1 MAVFYALLF
10 QILSFVVLAT
20 SQTSFN
26 FINFRDNWRNG
37 EETCPEDGRWVCLYK
52 DAVID
57 GENGEI
63 ILTPNST
70 IKKATSQG
78 RATYSQPV
86 QLFKTST
93 NEIANFT
100 TEFSFA
106 IEDLNS
112 SDPSSADGLVFFM
125 SPFPFKALTDS
136 TGGHFGLIPDK
147 HESNESRKFVAV
159 ELDTYYNRYWDPSS
173 FHLGID
179 VNAIESKVYQNL
191 SEILQNSTGKVIIDY
206 NANSS
211 NLSVT
216 LFLASNPPVHIS
228 SRVDVKLNLS
238 EKVTVGFIAT
248 TYNQIQSH
256 KVRSWSF
263 SSTLEL
269 GPPVPDGGKDKKLI
283 VGLVVGLG
291 ALAFLVGFLI
301 CFFVIKRRKE
311 DGDGD
316 GDGDGDDSVT
326 DVDLDGEFEH
336 GRGPK
341 RFSYNQLVS
350 ATHNFHK
357 TKKLGEGGFGSVY
370 KGYLRDLNLNVAIKR
385 ISSHSKQGKKEYI
398 AEVKIISELRH
409 KNLVSLIGW
418 CHQASELLLVY
429 ELMENGD
436 LHSHLFI
443 HNQSFPWSVRFKIV
457 QGLALALDYLHKG
470 WKQCVIHRDVKCSNV
485 MLDKD
490 FNPKLGDFGLAR
502 FSEHGSNLQTTMMAG
517 TMGYMAPESFIGKGN
532 IGKESDVYSFGVVVL
547 EIACGRK
554 CVDHTMDED
563 KVKLVEWVWEMYGE
577 GRMLEVFDRRLMEE
591 EADVDKK
598 EIMRVMLLGLWC
610 VHPDRLQRPTI
621 SQSVAVLNLNASL
634 PNLPPQMPVPSFTPS
649 ISVTSDSSY
658 LLSSLATSSETLM
671 HNAR

>member
-10 QILSFVVLAT
+10 KILSLMVLVT

-26 FINFRDNWRNG
+26 FTDFRENWRDG
-37 EETCPEDGRWVCLYK
+37 EKGCPEDKKWVCLYK

-86 QLFKTST
+86 QLFNTST

-125 SPFPFKALTDS
+125 SPFPFKALTES
-136 TGGHFGLIPDK
+136 TGGHFGLVPDK
-147 HESNESRKFVAV
+147 PESNESRKFVAV
-159 ELDTYYNRYWDPSS
+159 ELDTYYNRFWDPSN

-179 VNAIESKVYQNL
+179 VNTVQSIVYQNL

-228 SRVDVKLNLS
+228 SLVDFKVNLS
-238 EKVTVGFIAT
+238 EKVTVGFIGA

-269 GPPVPDGGKDKKLI
+269 GPPVPDGGKGKKLI

-291 ALAFLVGFLI
+291 VLASLVGFLI
-301 CFFVIKRRKE
+301 WFFVIKRRKE

-316 GDGDGDDSVT
+316 DDGIT
-326 DVDLDGEFEH
+326 DMDLDGEFEH

-341 RFSYNQLVS
+341 RFSYKQLVS
-350 ATHNFHK
+350 ATHNFDK
-357 TKKLGEGGFGSVY
+357 AKKLGEGGFGPVY
-370 KGYLRDLNLNVAIKR
+370 KGYLRDLKQNVAIKR
-385 ISSHSKQGKKEYI
+385 ISGRSRQGRKEYI
-398 AEVKIISELRH
+398 AEVKIFSQLRH

-418 CHQASELLLVY
+418 CHKTSELLLVY
-429 ELMENGD
+429 ELMDNGD
-436 LHSHLFI
+436 LHSHMFI
-443 HNQSFPWSVRFKIV
+443 HHRPLSWSVRYKIV
-457 QGLALALDYLHKG
+457 QGLAAALVYLHEG
-470 WKQCVIHRDVKCSNV
+470 WKQCVVHRDIKSSNV
-485 MLDKD
+485 MLDKE
-490 FNPKLGDFGLAR
+490 FNAKLGDFGLAR
-502 FSEHGSNLQTTMMAG
+502 LSEHGSNLQTTMMAG
-517 TMGYMAPESFIGKGN
+517 TMGYMAPESFIGKGR
-532 IGKESDVYSFGVVVL
+532 IGKEADVYSFGIVAL
-547 EIACGRK
+547 ELACGRK
-554 CVDHTMDED
+554 CVDPNVDED

-577 GRMLEVFDRRLMEE
+577 GTLHEVFDQRLMEE
-591 EADVDKK
+591 EEEEKGVKIDKE
-598 EIMRVMLLGLWC
+598 EIKRVMVLGLWC
-610 VHPDRLQRPTI
+610 AHPDLLQRPTV
-621 SQSVAVLNLNASL
+621 SQSLAVLNQNAAL
-634 PNLPPQMPVPSFTPS
+634 PELPPKMPIPSFIPS
-649 ISVTSDSSY
+649 ISVESDTSY
-658 LLSSLATSSETLM
+658 RLSSTTTSTSM